1 MFLGDFRKMIL
12 HHKKTLLSLATTS
25 AAACNRL
32 LFALKDVRCG
42 VDGRLPRPPA
52 SSLVL
57 RCGSLRLQCF
67 SNLIN
72 NILEANAENLETV
85 SRSGFRA
92 RNRTEN
98 RHQSTCPMGRLV
110 PTSSRLGPR
119 QIRPPETTTKSPS
132 PGAKRS
138 KFQIKKA
145 YGVPA

>member
-32 LFALKDVRCG
+32 LFALNEVRCG

-52 SSLVL
+52 SFLVL
-57 RCGSLRLQCF
+57 RCAAHRLQCF

-72 NILEANAENLETV
+72 NILEANAENLEAA

-92 RNRTEN
+92 RNRPEN
-98 RHQSTCPMGRLV
+98 RHQSTCPMGRLI
-110 PTSSRLGPR
+110 PTSGPLGPR
-119 QIRPPETTTKSPS
+119 QIRPP
-132 PGAKRS
+132 KRPLNRHPLAPNDQYF
-138 KFQIKKA
+138 K
-145 YGVPA
+145 